1 MALRNP
7 SQFSIQTSAVVRI
20 NRMSGPGTSGSALL
34 KCLKTWL
41 ARSDQS
47 YTNFLTAVTVV
58 HRAASPYVITR

>member
-1 MALRNP
+1 M
-7 SQFSIQTSAVVRI
+7 VRI
-20 NRMSGPGTSGSALL
+20 NRMSGPRTSGSALL